1 MGINGA
7 GKTSMVFQFGR
18 SGYQRI
24 NRDLTGGNLEGQTE
38 IAADALANGVD
49 KVMLDNTYP
58 TKISRASLIKLAK
71 QIGAKI
77 SCYWLTTSL
86 EDAQLNVCQR
96 MIKKYGKLLSPEE
109 IKNAN
114 DPNTFPPAA
123 LFHYRKVFQKPTTAE
138 GFDEVIEV
146 PFVRVWTP
154 EYCNKAVI
162 FDYDG
167 TLRQTLARV
176 DRLDYPTQLS
186 EVRILPKIV
195 KVIKDFQSKG
205 YILLGASNQS
215 GIAKG
220 LLSEGMAIKC
230 FEETNR
236 QLGVKLD
243 FLYCPHKIPPVSCYC
258 RKPHVGMGAIF
269 IEKYKLR
276 PSDCIMVGDQTTDK
290 TFAERCGFKFVY
302 ANEICR

>member
-1 MGINGA
+1 
-7 GKTSMVFQFGR
+7 
-18 SGYQRI
+18 
-24 NRDLTGGNLEGQTE
+24 
-38 IAADALANGVD
+38 
-49 KVMLDNTYP
+49 
-58 TKISRASLIKLAK
+58 
-71 QIGAKI
+71 
-77 SCYWLTTSL
+77 
-86 EDAQLNVCQR
+86 
-96 MIKKYGKLLSPEE
+96 MIRKYKKLLGPQDF
-109 IKNAN
+109 KTVK
-114 DPNTFPPAA
+114 DPNAFPPAA

-146 PFVRVWTP
+146 PFVRTWTP
-154 EYCNKAVI
+154 EYKNKAVI

-167 TLRQTLARV
+167 TLRETLARV

-186 EVRILPKIV
+186 EVRIIPKMV
-195 KVIKDFQSKG
+195 KVVKDFQSKG

-220 LLSEGMAIKC
+220 LVSEDMAVKC

-236 QLGVKLD
+236 QLNVKID
-243 FLYCPHKIPPVSCYC
+243 FLYCPHSIPPVSCYC
-258 RKPHVGMGAIF
+258 RKPHAGMGAIF

-302 ANEICR
+302 ANELI

>member
-24 NRDLTGGNLEGQTE
+24 NRDLTGGDLEGQTE
-38 IAADALANGVD
+38 ITADALSNGVD

-58 TKISRASLIKLAK
+58 TKASRASLIKLAK
-71 QIGAKI
+71 EIGAKI

-86 EDAQLNVCQR
+86 EDAQLNVCLR
-96 MIKKYGKLLSPEE
+96 MIKKYGNLLTLEE
-109 IKNAN
+109 IKNSN

-167 TLRQTLARV
+167 TLRDNVNGSTI
-176 DRLDYPTQLS
+176 YPKNIS
-186 EVRILPKIV
+186 EIKVRPEMTKI
-195 KVIKDFQSKG
+195 IKDFERKG
-205 YILLGASNQS
+205 FIILGASNQS
-215 GIAKG
+215 GIGKG
-220 LLSEGMAIKC
+220 IISEAMAIKC

-269 IEKYKLR
+269 IERYKLR

-302 ANEICR
+302 ANELCK